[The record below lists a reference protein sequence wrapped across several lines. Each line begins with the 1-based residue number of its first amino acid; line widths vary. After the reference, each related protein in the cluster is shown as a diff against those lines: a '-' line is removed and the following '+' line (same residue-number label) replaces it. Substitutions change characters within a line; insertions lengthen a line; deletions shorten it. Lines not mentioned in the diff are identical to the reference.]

1 MEDKQA
7 VEETVVAEE
16 DGSCILGQNITK
28 AGFHGKPRI
37 FFNFVTWISLIF
49 LMISGVFTDIF
60 GSKKLKTLG
69 GIHKTRQKQN

>member
-37 FFNFVTWISLIF
+37 FFLFCDLDFIDF
-49 LMISGVFTDIF
+49 FDDFM
-60 GSKKLKTLG
+60 
-69 GIHKTRQKQN
+69 GIHGYF